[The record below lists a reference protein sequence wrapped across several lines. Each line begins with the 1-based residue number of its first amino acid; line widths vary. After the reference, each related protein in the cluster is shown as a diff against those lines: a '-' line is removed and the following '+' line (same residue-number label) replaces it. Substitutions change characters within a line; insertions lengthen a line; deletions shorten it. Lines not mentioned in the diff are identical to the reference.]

1 MIVHDYFQVK
11 INDLVIISGSGSAEN
26 PLEHNTLIV
35 DLASN
40 FSMRQGPDMLPRNS
54 HSCGS
59 FNYKGKIFMIVAGG
73 FSATPDSTQI
83 WDPYSND
90 GWIEGYK
97 IKLKN
102 RRISN

>member
-26 PLEHNTLIV
+26 PLEHNTLVV

-40 FSMRQGPDMLPRNS
+40 FSMRQGPDMLPRNT

-90 GWIEGYK
+90 GWIEG
-97 IKLKN
+97 
-102 RRISN
+102 